1 MAVLNEI
8 THWWQASGKYA
19 FAPHRRLLVANPI
32 THQLAFELCER
43 QQDVQHQ
50 STHAVRHVEGLRDAD
65 EAYSVPIHQINQ
77 TDEVEQRAGQPVNL
91 VYDDDIDAA
100 GFDVGN

>member
-1 MAVLNEI
+1 M
-8 THWWQASGKYA
+8 Y
-19 FAPHRRLLVANPI
+19 
-32 THQLAFELCER
+32 
-43 QQDVQHQ
+43 
-50 STHAVRHVEGLRDAD
+50 AD

-77 TDEVEQRAGQPVNL
+77 TDEVKQRAGQPVNL